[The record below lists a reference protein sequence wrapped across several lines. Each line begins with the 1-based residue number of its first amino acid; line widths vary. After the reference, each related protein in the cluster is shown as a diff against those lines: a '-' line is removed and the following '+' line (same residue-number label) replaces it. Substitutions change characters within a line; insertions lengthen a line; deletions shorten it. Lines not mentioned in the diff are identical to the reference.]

1 MTRKL
6 TNKEI
11 VGEAMYSVRRS
22 LTANV
27 PPPPTNSDGSFKSVD
42 QMVSESRFKILQQQ
56 QARERE
62 YNDAVYSHEQKIRN
76 DPEQIAWEREQR
88 KTSRRPKESKNI
100 PVFIKV
106 IIALAIF
113 MLAGLSGSDIAL
125 FIVGVGIFAWIAL

>member
-6 TNKEI
+6 TDKEI

-27 PPPPTNSDGSFKSVD
+27 SPPPTNPDGSFKSVD
-42 QMVSESRFKILQQQ
+42 QMVGESRFKIWQQQ

-62 YNDAVYSHEQKIRN
+62 YNDAVYSHEQAIRN

-88 KTSRRPKESKNI
+88 KTSRHPKESRGI
-100 PVFIKV
+100 PAFLKV
-106 IIALAIF
+106 IFALAIF